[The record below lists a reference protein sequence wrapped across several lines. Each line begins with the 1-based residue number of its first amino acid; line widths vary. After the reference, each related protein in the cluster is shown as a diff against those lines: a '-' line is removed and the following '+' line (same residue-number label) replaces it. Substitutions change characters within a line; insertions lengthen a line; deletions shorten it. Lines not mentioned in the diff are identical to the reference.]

1 MKLVL
6 LTSEDCSIC
15 DEAAEKFKKNFWRE
29 LDSGEAKIVN
39 LDEDEE
45 AQEMFMEN
53 DLPLAP
59 IVILVTDKNKV
70 ISHIE
75 ATDLLEGLKEASPAT
90 EADKAAVESN
100 GDS

>member
-1 MKLVL
+1 MKLIL
-6 LTSEDCSIC
+6 LTAEDCDIC
-15 DEAAEKFKKNFWRE
+15 HEAEEKFKRAFWRE

-39 LDEDEE
+39 LDQDED
-45 AQEMFMEN
+45 AQEMFLEN

-75 ATDLLEGLKEASPAT
+75 TKDILEGLKEASPAA
-90 EADKAAVESN
+90 EADKAPIESS
-100 GDS
+100 G